1 MRRSSRLC
9 RFYAYNTLDGYY
21 YKICLSSL
29 SFAISLLLYT
39 QTMNISRDY
48 EEAMNR
54 LPIYERAVIKNVIEK
69 IRYDEYW
76 GDCFNELEKRRYLMK
91 MKEEAE
97 LKLAKNRAIGIMC
110 VGTVAYSCAVLI
122 TR

>member
-21 YKICLSSL
+21 YKNCLSSL

-76 GDCFNELEKRRYLMK
+76 GDCFNELEKRRDLMK
-91 MKEEAE
+91 KKEAE

>member
-21 YKICLSSL
+21 YKNCLSSL

-76 GDCFNELEKRRYLMK
+76 GDCFNELEKRRDLMK
-91 MKEEAE
+91 MKEAE

>member
-1 MRRSSRLC
+1 MDIIIKIAYH
-9 RFYAYNTLDGYY
+9 RFH
-21 YKICLSSL
+21 SL
-29 SFAISLLLYT
+29 SHYFYTTT
-39 QTMNISRDY
+39 QTMNISREY

-54 LPIYERAVIKNVIEK
+54 LPIYERTVIKNVIEK

-76 GDCFNELEKRRYLMK
+76 GDCFNELEKRRDLMK
-91 MKEEAE
+91 KKEEIKKKEAE
-97 LKLAKNRAIGIMC
+97 RKLAKNRAIGILC

>member
-1 MRRSSRLC
+1 
-9 RFYAYNTLDGYY
+9 
-21 YKICLSSL
+21 
-29 SFAISLLLYT
+29 
-39 QTMNISRDY
+39 MNISRDY

-54 LPIYERAVIKNVIEK
+54 LPIYERIVIKNVIEK

-76 GDCFNELEKRRYLMK
+76 GDCFNELEKRRDLMK
-91 MKEEAE
+91 KKKKEAE
-97 LKLAKNRAIGIMC
+97 RKLAKNRAIGIMC

>member
-1 MRRSSRLC
+1 
-9 RFYAYNTLDGYY
+9 
-21 YKICLSSL
+21 
-29 SFAISLLLYT
+29 
-39 QTMNISRDY
+39 MNISREY

-54 LPIYERAVIKNVIEK
+54 LPIYERTVIKNVIEK

-76 GDCFNELEKRRYLMK
+76 GDCFNELEKRRDLMK
-91 MKEEAE
+91 MKEAE
-97 LKLAKNRAIGIMC
+97 LKLAKNRAIGILC

>member
-1 MRRSSRLC
+1 VRRSSRLC

-21 YKICLSSL
+21 YKNCLSSL

-76 GDCFNELEKRRYLMK
+76 GDCFNELEKRRDLMK
-91 MKEEAE
+91 MKEAE